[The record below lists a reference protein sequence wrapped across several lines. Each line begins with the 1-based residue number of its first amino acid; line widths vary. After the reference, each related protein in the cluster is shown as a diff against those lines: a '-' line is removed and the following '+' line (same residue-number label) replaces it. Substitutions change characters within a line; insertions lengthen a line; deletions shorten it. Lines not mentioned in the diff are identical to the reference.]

1 MTKIAVIYYSSTG
14 NAYKVAQ
21 SIEAGAQSAGAE
33 VRLRKV
39 RELAPDEAI
48 ASNKGWEQHR
58 VATQH
63 VAEATLAD
71 LEWADGFAFGTP
83 TRFGAMS
90 AQLKQFL
97 DTSGGLWMKGRLA
110 DKAATAFVGASYP
123 HGGQETTLMTIYN
136 MMYHWGAI
144 IVPPEPSTDPVIG
157 KAARQPVRHELHRSA
172 RRRIAGGSACG
183 RALSG
188 RAPSPLRN
196 GARELNRGRLARE
209 ATSRR
214 PRSAKSGWTC
224 SAKKSRSGP

>member
-1 MTKIAVIYYSSTG
+1 MANIAIIYYSSTG

-21 SIEAGAQSAGAE
+21 AIEAGAQSGGAE

-63 VAEATLAD
+63 VPEATLAD

-97 DTSGGLWMKGRLA
+97 DTTGPLWMKGLVP
-110 DKAATAFVGASYP
+110 DNGATPFVGSSLP
-123 HGGQETTLMTIYN
+123 HRGQETTLMTIYN
-136 MMYHWGAI
+136 MMYHWGAV
-144 IVPPEPSTDPVIG
+144 IVPPGYTDPSIA
-157 KAARQPVRHELHRSA
+157 K
-172 RRRIAGGSACG
+172 AGGNPYGTSYTDPRG
-183 RALSG
+183 GALPAETLAAAQYQG
-188 RAPSPLRN
+188 V
-196 GARELNRGRLARE
+196 RLARY
-209 ATSRR
+209 AGVLAANRAALR
-214 PRSAKSGWTC
+214 GALP
-224 SAKKSRSGP
+224 

>member
-1 MTKIAVIYYSSTG
+1 VTKIAVIYYSSTG
-14 NAYKVAQ
+14 NAYTVAQ
-21 SIEAGAQSAGAE
+21 AIEAGARSVGAE

-97 DTSGGLWMKGRLA
+97 DTSGALWMKGLLA

-144 IVPPEPSTDPVIG
+144 IVPPSYTDPSIG
-157 KAARQPVRHELHRSA
+157 KAGGNPYGTSYTDPRGGELPGEILAAARYQ
-172 RRRIAGGSACG
+172 GM
-183 RALSG
+183 
-188 RAPSPLRN
+188 
-196 GARELNRGRLARE
+196 RLARY
-209 ATSRR
+209 ATVLADNRAALR
-214 PRSAKSGWTC
+214 GT
-224 SAKKSRSGP
+224 

>member
-1 MTKIAVIYYSSTG
+1 VTKIAVIYYSSTG
-14 NAYKVAQ
+14 NAYTVAQ
-21 SIEAGAQSAGAE
+21 AIEAGARSVGAE

-63 VAEATLAD
+63 VAEAALAD

-97 DTSGGLWMKGRLA
+97 DTSGTLWMKGLLA

-144 IVPPEPSTDPVIG
+144 IVPPSYTDPSIG
-157 KAARQPVRHELHRSA
+157 KAGGNPYGTSYTDPRGGELPAEILAAARYQ
-172 RRRIAGGSACG
+172 GM
-183 RALSG
+183 
-188 RAPSPLRN
+188 
-196 GARELNRGRLARE
+196 RLARY
-209 ATSRR
+209 ATVLADNRAALR
-214 PRSAKSGWTC
+214 GT
-224 SAKKSRSGP
+224 

>member
-1 MTKIAVIYYSSTG
+1 MANIAVIYYSSTG

-21 SIEAGAQSAGAE
+21 AVEEGALSAGAT
-33 VRLRKV
+33 VRVRKV

-97 DTSGGLWMKGRLA
+97 DTSGQLWMKGLLA
-110 DKAATAFVGASYP
+110 DKAATAFVGASYA

-144 IVPPEPSTDPVIG
+144 IVPPSYTDPSIG
-157 KAARQPVRHELHRSA
+157 KAGGNPYGTSYTDPRGGELPPEVLA
-172 RRRIAGGSACG
+172 AGRYQGV
-183 RALSG
+183 
-188 RAPSPLRN
+188 
-196 GARELNRGRLARE
+196 RLARY
-209 ATSRR
+209 AAVLADNRAALRGS
-214 PRSAKSGWTC
+214 
-224 SAKKSRSGP
+224 

>member
-1 MTKIAVIYYSSTG
+1 MANIAVIYYSSTG

-21 SIEAGAQSAGAE
+21 AIEEGAQSTGAD
-33 VRLRKV
+33 VRVRKV

-63 VAEATLAD
+63 VPEAALAD

-97 DTSGGLWMKGRLA
+97 DTSGPLWMKGLLA
-110 DKAATAFVGASYP
+110 DKAATAFVGASYA

-144 IVPPEPSTDPVIG
+144 IVPPSYTDPSIG
-157 KAARQPVRHELHRSA
+157 KAGGNPYGTSYTDPRGGELPPEVLTAARYQGV
-172 RRRIAGGSACG
+172 
-183 RALSG
+183 
-188 RAPSPLRN
+188 
-196 GARELNRGRLARE
+196 RLARY
-209 ATSRR
+209 AAVLAANRAALR
-214 PRSAKSGWTC
+214 GA
-224 SAKKSRSGP
+224 

>member
-1 MTKIAVIYYSSTG
+1 MVHIAVIYYSSTG
-14 NAYKVAQ
+14 NAYAVAQ
-21 SIEAGAQSAGAE
+21 AIEAGAPSVGAE

-97 DTSGGLWMKGRLA
+97 DTSGPLWMKGQLA
-110 DKAATAFVGASYP
+110 DKAATAFVGASYA

-144 IVPPEPSTDPVIG
+144 IVPPSYTDPSIG
-157 KAARQPVRHELHRSA
+157 KAGGNPYGTSYTDPRGGELPAEVLAAARYQGV
-172 RRRIAGGSACG
+172 
-183 RALSG
+183 
-188 RAPSPLRN
+188 
-196 GARELNRGRLARE
+196 RLARY
-209 ATSRR
+209 ATVLAANRAALR
-214 PRSAKSGWTC
+214 GARDA
-224 SAKKSRSGP
+224 

>member
-1 MTKIAVIYYSSTG
+1 MANIAVIYYSSTG

-21 SIEAGAQSAGAE
+21 AIEEGALSAGGT
-33 VRLRKV
+33 VRVRKV

-63 VAEATLAD
+63 VPEAQLAD

-97 DTSGGLWMKGRLA
+97 DTSGGLWMKGLLQ
-110 DKAATAFVGASYP
+110 DKAATAFVGASYA

-144 IVPPEPSTDPVIG
+144 IVPPSYTDPVIG
-157 KAARQPVRHELHRSA
+157 KAGGNPYGTSYTDPRGGELPA
-172 RRRIAGGSACG
+172 
-183 RALSG
+183 
-188 RAPSPLRN
+188 
-196 GARELNRGRLARE
+196 ELLAAAQYQGVRLARY
-209 ATSRR
+209 ATVLANNRTALR
-214 PRSAKSGWTC
+214 G
-224 SAKKSRSGP
+224 G

>member
-21 SIEAGAQSAGAE
+21 SIEAGAQSTGAE

-63 VAEATLAD
+63 VPEAALAD

-97 DTSGGLWMKGRLA
+97 DTSGGLWMKGMLQ
-110 DKAATAFVGASYP
+110 DKAATAFVGASYA

-144 IVPPEPSTDPVIG
+144 IVPPSYTDPVIG
-157 KAARQPVRHELHRSA
+157 KAGGNPYGTSYTDPRGAELPA
-172 RRRIAGGSACG
+172 
-183 RALSG
+183 
-188 RAPSPLRN
+188 
-196 GARELNRGRLARE
+196 ELITAAKYQGVRLARY
-209 ATSRR
+209 AIVLAANRGALR
-214 PRSAKSGWTC
+214 GA
-224 SAKKSRSGP
+224 

>member
-1 MTKIAVIYYSSTG
+1 MANIAVIYYSSTG
-14 NAYKVAQ
+14 NAYTIAQ
-21 SIEAGAQSAGAE
+21 AIEAGARSIGAD

-97 DTSGGLWMKGRLA
+97 DTSGPLWMKGLLA
-110 DKAATAFVGASYP
+110 AKAATAFVGASYA

-144 IVPPEPSTDPVIG
+144 IVPPSYTDPSIG
-157 KAARQPVRHELHRSA
+157 KAGGNPYGTSYTDPRGGELPPEVLAAARYQGV
-172 RRRIAGGSACG
+172 
-183 RALSG
+183 
-188 RAPSPLRN
+188 
-196 GARELNRGRLARE
+196 RLARY
-209 ATSRR
+209 AAVLANNRAALR
-214 PRSAKSGWTC
+214 GA
-224 SAKKSRSGP
+224 

>member
-1 MTKIAVIYYSSTG
+1 MANIAVIYYSSTG
-14 NAYKVAQ
+14 NAYVVAQ
-21 SIEAGAQSAGAE
+21 AIEAGARSLGAE

-39 RELAPDEAI
+39 RELAPAEAI

-97 DTSGGLWMKGRLA
+97 DTSGGLWMKGLLA
-110 DKAATAFVGASYP
+110 DKAATAFVGASHA
-123 HGGQETTLMTIYN
+123 HGGQETTLLTIYN

-144 IVPPEPSTDPVIG
+144 IVPPSYTDPSIAKAGGNPYGTSYTDPRGGDLPPEVLA
-157 KAARQPVRHELHRSA
+157 AARYQ
-172 RRRIAGGSACG
+172 
-183 RALSG
+183 
-188 RAPSPLRN
+188 
-196 GARELNRGRLARE
+196 GARLARY
-209 ATSRR
+209 ATVLAANRAALR
-214 PRSAKSGWTC
+214 GA
-224 SAKKSRSGP
+224 